1 MAIQSTHH
9 PHSQGA
15 SSSLLTNEGGGM
27 GEAGTEGDR
36 HTVVGKETEKRQRG
50 QKKVQCGAEADKERA
65 TGERERQEQ
74 TEGKGQR

>member
-15 SSSLLTNEGGGM
+15 SSSLLTNEGGGV
-27 GEAGTEGDR
+27 GEADTEGDR

-50 QKKVQCGAEADKERA
+50 QK
-65 TGERERQEQ
+65 
-74 TEGKGQR
+74 EG